1 MNRRTFLCGLTLGT
15 LAAPLAVE
23 AQEAG
28 KTWRI
33 GFLSPYS
40 ADFDQTWRAAFKQG
54 LRDIG
59 YVEGKN
65 LVIDERHVKGR
76 YERFPEVVAD
86 LVRLKVDVFVV
97 HGSSDAVRAAEQA
110 SSAIPIVFIA
120 NPDPVGLG
128 LVSSLA
134 RPGGRVTGL
143 SDFHSALVAKRL
155 ELLKEAA
162 PSISRVAVL
171 YNSTAMSRNALRD
184 TQTAAPKLNLTVLP
198 MEIRLAP
205 EPGDIDGVFTRIRGE
220 RAEALNV
227 LFGAA
232 NVHVSRVADLA
243 IKNRIPTI
251 GNGRINTD
259 NGYLMSYGANFPD
272 LYRRAASYVD
282 KILKGTKPG
291 DLPVEQPTK
300 FEFVVN
306 LKTAKKLGL
315 TIPQTLLLR
324 ADQVIE

>member
-134 RPGGRVTGL
+134 RPGGRVTACQTFTLPWSPKGWNF
-143 SDFHSALVAKRL
+143 SKR
-155 ELLKEAA
+155 
-162 PSISRVAVL
+162 PPHQ
-171 YNSTAMSRNALRD
+171 YPALRSC
-184 TQTAAPKLNLTVLP
+184 
-198 MEIRLAP
+198 I
-205 EPGDIDGVFTRIRGE
+205 TR
-220 RAEALNV
+220 
-227 LFGAA
+227 
-232 NVHVSRVADLA
+232 
-243 IKNRIPTI
+243 
-251 GNGRINTD
+251 
-259 NGYLMSYGANFPD
+259 
-272 LYRRAASYVD
+272 
-282 KILKGTKPG
+282 
-291 DLPVEQPTK
+291 QP
-300 FEFVVN
+300 
-306 LKTAKKLGL
+306 
-315 TIPQTLLLR
+315 
-324 ADQVIE
+324 